1 MCTWARDCR
10 QQTLRLRGRAVQLH
24 AASLGEVPSGR
35 GLPERLVFAAMLGEG
50 LGVEDVARELP
61 ELLGVEGTSPE
72 GLGGSAWPRGSMP
85 EGGRLGDRLRR
96 HPSVTHYDTSD
107 AFRVLPAW

>member
-72 GLGGSAWPRGSMP
+72 GLGGLCMASWQHARS
-85 EGGRLGDRLRR
+85 RQTR
-96 HPSVTHYDTSD
+96 
-107 AFRVLPAW
+107 